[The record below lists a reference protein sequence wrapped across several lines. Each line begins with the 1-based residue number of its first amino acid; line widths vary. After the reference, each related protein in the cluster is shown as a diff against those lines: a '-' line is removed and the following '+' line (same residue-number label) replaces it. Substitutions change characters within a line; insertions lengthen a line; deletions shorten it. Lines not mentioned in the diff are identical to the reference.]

1 MSAATS
7 LTTIENIIAVT
18 RNDPN
23 PIPLFPDIVTAKNL
37 HGLIMKSIRPNQD
50 RVFKHF
56 LMTPIDIIDKGR
68 YLCISINTVCK
79 CSP

>member
-7 LTTIENIIAVT
+7 RTTIENIIAVT
-18 RNDPN
+18 RDDPW

-37 HGLIMKSIRPNQD
+37 HALLMASIRPDQD

-56 LMTPIDIIDKGR
+56 LMTPIDIIKKG
-68 YLCISINTVCK
+68 
-79 CSP
+79 

>member
-18 RNDPN
+18 RDDPK
-23 PIPLFPDIVTAKNL
+23 PIPLFPDIVTAQNL
-37 HGLIMKSIRPNQD
+37 HALLIASIRPMQD

-56 LMTPIDIIDKGR
+56 LMTPLDIIEPG
-68 YLCISINTVCK
+68 
-79 CSP
+79 